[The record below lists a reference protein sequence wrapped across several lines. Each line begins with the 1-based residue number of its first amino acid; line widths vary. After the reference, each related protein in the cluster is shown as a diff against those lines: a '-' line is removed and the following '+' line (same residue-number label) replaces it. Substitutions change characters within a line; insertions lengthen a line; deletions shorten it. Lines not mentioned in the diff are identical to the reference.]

1 MQEKN
6 GIHIRIQQEKSYQNY
21 EFFFLGFEKVSKKQA
36 SVISVEEKMRF
47 RVDRK
52 VSKWF
57 GRVERMSDDWLI
69 NKLYESSVE
78 DRRHRGKPC

>member
-1 MQEKN
+1 MSN
-6 GIHIRIQQEKSYQNY
+6 R
-21 EFFFLGFEKVSKKQA
+21 
-36 SVISVEEKMRF
+36 
-47 RVDRK
+47 
-52 VSKWF
+52 WF